1 MFRSSNFETYKVKE
15 VSYKHTSN
23 TNEYLICNIDNLI
36 VNVRLHLSQYQLLT
50 SGVFEG
56 ELLKEL
62 YKAESDALMRFVYD
76 WFKYFPQLKDLQDY
90 KDLRLV
96 ARESLLYGTNR
107 DWTDKQVRE
116 NVADYCTFFMHH
128 FLPMLLQ
135 MGPML
140 RGFPAYVG

>member
-1 MFRSSNFETYKVKE
+1 MFRSSNFGTYKVKE
-15 VSYKHTSN
+15 VPYKHISN

-62 YKAESDALMRFVYD
+62 YKEESDALMRLVYN
-76 WFKYFPQLKDLQDY
+76 WFKHFKQLEDLQDY

-96 ARESLLYGTNR
+96 ARESLLYGTAR
-107 DWTDKQVRE
+107 GWTDKQVQE
-116 NVADYCTFFMHH
+116 NVADCCTFLMNH

-135 MGPML
+135 MSPML
-140 RGFPAYVG
+140 KVFPAYVG